1 MSLTQSQQEAVDLRS
16 QGLSQSAIAEKLGIS
31 RASVR
36 HRLDAATKKDQAVVE
51 AMSAAHTEMTP
62 NLLWVKTKGE
72 GTTYSLQLK
81 PKQEQEEISFLDQ
94 VHEVFQEIPKAPL
107 ITKPRVV
114 LDELMSVYPLF
125 DVHLGLRARA
135 EASGEDVNLRS
146 AQDRLLNGF
155 SQLLA
160 TTPASKLALVV
171 NGGDF
176 THADDDENATPS
188 SKHVL
193 DVDSRN
199 FETVHAAVEVIAQSI
214 EMLLMKHE
222 KVEYISV
229 PGNHDPK
236 NWITISVALYYRF
249 KDHDRVT
256 INLSQIEFS
265 VFVFGKTLI
274 TVHHGHKRKENDLVM
289 FFAAEYAQLWGESKH
304 RYLFTG
310 HFHSREAK
318 RYPGIYWERM
328 EPICPRDHYAA
339 STGYD
344 QAASMLSITFHKE
357 KGEQFRTRVA
367 L

>member
-1 MSLTQSQQEAVDLRS
+1 MSLTGHQQEALDLKN
-16 QGLSQSAIAEKLGIS
+16 QGLSQNEIAKSLGIS
-31 RASVR
+31 RRAVR
-36 HRLDAATKKDQAVVE
+36 NRLQGILKKDPAVVE
-51 AMSAAHTEMTP
+51 AMEAAHTGMTP
-62 NLLWVKTKGE
+62 NLIWVKTKGE
-72 GTTYSLQLK
+72 GTTYSIQLK
-81 PKQEQEEISFLDQ
+81 PKQEEETSFIDQ
-94 VHEVFQEIPKAPL
+94 VHEAFLEIPKAPL

-114 LDELMSVYPLF
+114 LKDLMSVYPLF
-125 DVHLGLRARA
+125 DVHLGLRAYA
-135 EASGEDVNLRS
+135 GASGEDIDLES
-146 AQDRLLNGF
+146 AQTRLLDGF

-160 TTPASKLALVV
+160 TTPASELALFV

-176 THADDDENATPS
+176 THADDDENATPA

-193 DVDSRN
+193 DVASRN
-199 FETVHAAVEVIAQSI
+199 FSTVHASVEVIAQAI
-214 EMLLMKHE
+214 EMLLTKHQR
-222 KVEYISV
+222 VEYISV

-236 NWITISVALYYRF
+236 NWVTISVALYYRF
-249 KDHDRVT
+249 LNHEWVN

-265 VFVFGKTLI
+265 VFVFGKNLI

-289 FFAAEYAQLWGESKH
+289 FFAAEYAELWGQSKH

-328 EPICPRDHYAA
+328 EPVCPRDHYAA

-357 KGEQFRTRVA
+357 KGEQFRTKVA